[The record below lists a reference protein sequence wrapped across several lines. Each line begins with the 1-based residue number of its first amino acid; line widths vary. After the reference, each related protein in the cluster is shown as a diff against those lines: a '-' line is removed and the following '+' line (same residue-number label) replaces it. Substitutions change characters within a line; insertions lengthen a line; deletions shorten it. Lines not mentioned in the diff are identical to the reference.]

1 MKQEK
6 GSGFCSRGLDHA
18 RQFLAGD
25 LLASG
30 MQLVMYSLKGTCV
43 QVSLVWPEIEL
54 AILSAGSKQQ
64 LSAAGLRD
72 CEDFHP

>member
-1 MKQEK
+1 M
-6 GSGFCSRGLDHA
+6 
-18 RQFLAGD
+18 
-25 LLASG
+25 LASG